1 MPDERWIKS
10 SFSAGLSACVEVRR
24 VGGEIA
30 VRNSRSP
37 STEQTYTQAEIRAFI
52 DGVKAGEFDYLL
64 D

>member
-1 MPDERWIKS
+1 MSEEQWTKS
-10 SFSAGLSACVEVRR
+10 SFSGGIGACVEVRR

-37 STEQTYTQAEIRAFI
+37 SAEQTYTQAEIRAFI